1 LVLGTNRV
9 AVEIHQGNSGSS
21 DISFDLE
28 LLANKYEVDADQDG
42 MSDIWEAVH
51 FGGTNETGLA
61 DFDLDG
67 FANMLEYVAGTDPTD
82 AGSRFALHIRE
93 VNGQTR
99 ISFETHSLTG
109 LVFQVQQ
116 RVYDLEQSP
125 QLLNATWLSVPG
137 FSGIIGDD
145 QAAIL
150 MESPGGT
157 PRYYRAKVRIE

>member
-1 LVLGTNRV
+1 MLSIILNRR
-9 AVEIHQGNSGSS
+9 QLC
-21 DISFDLE
+21 DLE
-28 LLANKYEVDADQDG
+28 LLANKYEIDADQDG
-42 MSDIWEAVH
+42 MSDIWEAIY

-67 FANMLEYVAGTDPTD
+67 FGNMLEYVAGTDPTD

-99 ISFETHSLTG
+99 ISFDTHSLTG

-145 QAAIL
+145 QA
-150 MESPGGT
+150 
-157 PRYYRAKVRIE
+157 R